1 MWYFRNNISAASPT
15 SDNNFASRFY
25 WSSGW
30 LEWLNYVTAINLMS
44 QSNIY
49 ELIKKVPTMESNN
62 GMMFVSLEQ
71 KDTAERNSYW
81 EKGAASSEI

>member
-1 MWYFRNNISAASPT
+1 M
-15 SDNNFASRFY
+15 
-25 WSSGW
+25 
-30 LEWLNYVTAINLMS
+30 EWLNYVTAINLMS
-44 QSNIY
+44 QRNIY